1 MSLEFEYCTRFCGLR
16 IVVNTSQS
24 KMKGSI
30 IMILIGI
37 DIGKSNHTFCVLN
50 QATGEEIVSPT
61 NIQNNKN
68 GFNFLIS
75 KINNYKKEDML
86 FGMEDTGHYHFAL
99 LKELLSRNYTV
110 ALINPVAT
118 DLTRKMQGGI
128 SKNDNLDSLTI
139 CDVISSNSKK
149 KPYRITKLDQYE
161 MFEQRELTRHHHNLK
176 EELNIYTNRLQKCID
191 IVFPE
196 FNSLFNSKYGAVYIN
211 ILKTFGSAANIARAD
226 ISTIQ
231 KCFEVKGRGLRI
243 SLTAEKLKE
252 TAKNSIGIDS
262 TSEVIQIKHLILQIE
277 LINEQLKE
285 IDKKI
290 EEYSRQT
297 NSPILTIPGISH
309 FSGTSILSEFG
320 NFCNYSNAKKLIKF
334 AGVAPYEHQSSQYKA
349 EHTSITKKGSKYL
362 RKTLYQ
368 IIIPVINFNEVFKK
382 YYLLKLSQGKSHRC
396 AQGHCVRKL
405 LRVIYH
411 ICTSI
416 GDDAKFNPSLLK

>member
-1 MSLEFEYCTRFCGLR
+1 
-16 IVVNTSQS
+16 
-24 KMKGSI
+24 
-30 IMILIGI
+30 MILIGI
-37 DIGKSNHTFCVLN
+37 DIGKSSHTFCIFN
-50 QATGEEIVSPT
+50 QSTGQEIVSPT
-61 NIQNNKN
+61 NIENNKK
-68 GFNFLIS
+68 GFETLLS
-75 KINNYKKEDML
+75 KVKSYKKEDML

-99 LKELLSRNYTV
+99 LKELLSKNYTI

-139 CDVISSNSKK
+139 CDVISSNSRK
-149 KPYRITKLDQYE
+149 KPYRITKIDKFDL
-161 MFEQRELTRHHHNLK
+161 FEQRELTRHHHNLK

-196 FNSLFNSKYGAVYIN
+196 FNSLFNTKYGIVYMN
-211 ILKTFGSAANIARAD
+211 ILKTFGSAANIAKANIR
-226 ISTIQ
+226 TIR
-231 KCFEVKGRGLRI
+231 KYFEVTGRGLRI
-243 SLTAEKLKE
+243 SLTPEELKE
-252 TAKNSIGIDS
+252 SAKNSIGIDS
-262 TSEVIQIKHLILQIE
+262 VSEVIQIKHLILQIE
-277 LINEQLKE
+277 FINEQLKE

-290 EEYSRQT
+290 EEFSRQT

-320 NFCNYSNAKKLIKF
+320 NISNYSNAKKLIKF

-368 IIIPVINFNEVFKK
+368 IILPVIKHNEVFKT
-382 YYLLKLSQGKSHRC
+382 YYNLKLSQGKSHRC

-411 ICTSI
+411 LCTNDNISF
-416 GDDAKFNPSLLK
+416 DASLLR